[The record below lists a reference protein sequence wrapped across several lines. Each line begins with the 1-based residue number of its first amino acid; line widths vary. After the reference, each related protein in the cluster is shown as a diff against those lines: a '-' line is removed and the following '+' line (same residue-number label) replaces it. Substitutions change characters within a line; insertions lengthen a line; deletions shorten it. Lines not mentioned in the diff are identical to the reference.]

1 MPVPVLM
8 QMYFNFSRRGTN
20 MIYKKYGVCVCV
32 GVVGC
37 QIAIDVLIMVHNK
50 TMQHIFFF
58 LNFN

>member
-1 MPVPVLM
+1 
-8 QMYFNFSRRGTN
+8 
-20 MIYKKYGVCVCV
+20 MIYKKNGVCVCV
-32 GVVGC
+32 GVGGC